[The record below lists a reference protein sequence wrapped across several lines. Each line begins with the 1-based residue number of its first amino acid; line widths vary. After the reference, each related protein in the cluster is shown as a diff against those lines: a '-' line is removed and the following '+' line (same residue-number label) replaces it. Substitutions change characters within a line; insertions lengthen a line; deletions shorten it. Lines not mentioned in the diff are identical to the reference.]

1 MTAHRRPF
9 SWPAWLR
16 QLSSQQTPA
25 LIWYSAPGE
34 RVELSGRVLENWV
47 AKTSALLEEEILLA
61 EGSSLALTGRL
72 HWRSLIL
79 ALAALRLGV
88 ELLPEEEASQADAL
102 ATFDADLAASLPA
115 PEVLLLEAQPLA
127 MRYMGQLP
135 AGVLDYLAEVRSYPD
150 AYLGLAPDRPAG
162 PAWPGMDQSQLL
174 AQLEAESAS
183 LADQHAPGQAA
194 YLLAA
199 QELNSVS
206 LTAALAALVAGYS
219 LLLLDPLAPWPA
231 DRLEQVKAQERA

>member
-1 MTAHRRPF
+1 MTAHRR
-9 SWPAWLR
+9 SLTWSAWLR
-16 QLSSQQTPA
+16 QLSNQQTPA

-47 AKTSALLEEEILLA
+47 AKTSAFLEDELLLE

-102 ATFDADLAASLPA
+102 ATFDANLAASLPTS
-115 PEVLLLEAQPLA
+115 EVLLLEAQPLA

-150 AYLGLAPDRPAG
+150 VYLGLSPDFPAG
-162 PAWPGMDQSQLL
+162 QAWPGMAQSQLL
-174 AQLEAESAS
+174 AQLEAESAR
-183 LADQHAPGQAA
+183 LADVRNPGQAA
-194 YLLAA
+194 YLLEA
-199 QELNSVS
+199 QALTPAS
-206 LTAALAALVAGYS
+206 LTEALAALLAGYS